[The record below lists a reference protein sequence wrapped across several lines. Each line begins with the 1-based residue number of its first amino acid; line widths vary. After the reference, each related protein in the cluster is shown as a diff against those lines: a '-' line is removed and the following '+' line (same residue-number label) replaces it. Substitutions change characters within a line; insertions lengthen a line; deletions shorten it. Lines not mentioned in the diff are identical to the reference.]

1 MISPDRKPKDQT
13 PQLDDLLA
21 AQTDALLA
29 DQDFRP
35 RLETTSLDAAEKAEV
50 YELLHLAQ
58 RLRENLTS
66 VAPDDAFMSRLK
78 QELVG
83 EPAGSPSPIWLLR
96 WRNLPPRYRFAAS
109 LGGLTLTAGLTLL
122 ATRRV
127 LDLFGKVG
135 QRQEPK
141 PDQGL
146 SFTTAT

>member
-1 MISPDRKPKDQT
+1 MISAERNHKDQS

-29 DQDFRP
+29 NQDFQP
-35 RLETTSLDAAEKAEV
+35 RLETAKLNADEKAEA

-58 RLRENLTS
+58 RLRENLTAA
-66 VAPDDAFMSRLK
+66 APDEAFMSRLK

-83 EPAGSPSPIWLLR
+83 ESAGNPSPVWLLR
-96 WRNLPPRYRFAAS
+96 WRNLPPRYRVAAS

-127 LDLFGKVG
+127 LDLFGRVN
-135 QRQEPK
+135 QRHEQK
-141 PDQGL
+141 SDKGL
-146 SFTTAT
+146 SFTTVT